1 MSLPIVHKQ
10 TNKPRRH
17 EKLCGRCHGESAR
30 QLNAAHTAWQ
40 KDMLRQEPNAPPSR
54 LYTDK
59 QEGHRNARL
68 LWRLK
73 YCCSCCRRPSEC
85 EDPAKMTHSRMA
97 FASRDLCCSVR
108 KVSSDQLC
116 LLASADSEGER
127 GRAGVASVSEC
138 ARASQRRCVL
148 FYQS

>member
-1 MSLPIVHKQ
+1 MRLRYHGKLAQQLSLSCSHSLAKDDQ
-10 TNKPRRH
+10 RYA
-17 EKLCGRCHGESAR
+17 SAR
-30 QLNAAHTAWQ
+30 VMHTVIAVVHRQ
-40 KDMLRQEPNAPPSR
+40 TRKKDTTMHGCCGA
-54 LYTDK
+54 
-59 QEGHRNARL
+59 
-68 LWRLK
+68 LK
-73 YCCSCCRRPSEC
+73 YCCSCCRQPSEC

-97 FASRDLCCSVR
+97 FARRDLCCSVR

-127 GRAGVASVSEC
+127 GRTGVASVSEC